1 MTVASR
7 LRSFF
12 KPNRETSTMSD
23 TTPMILRIDSSGRQG
38 KSYSRPLAD
47 RMVAGL
53 SGRLPDATVVTRDL
67 TATVPPVVDEAW
79 FDAAYT
85 PEDDRGPEAKAALA
99 ASDEI
104 VDEFLA
110 ASALVITAPIYN
122 FSVSAQLK
130 LWIDQVA
137 RFGRTFTYTENGPK
151 PLGPDRPTYLIVASG
166 GTKIDSEIDFATG
179 YLRHVLGFVGLN
191 TIHVI
196 EADQLMAQAETKI
209 PAAEAQI
216 DELAAAFSPTGWKP
230 EKVAAA
236 E

>member
-1 MTVASR
+1 MAQ
-7 LRSFF
+7 
-12 KPNRETSTMSD
+12 PTST
-23 TTPMILRIDSSGRQG
+23 ILRIDSSGRQG

-53 SGRLPDATVVTRDL
+53 SAQLPDATVVTRDL
-67 TATVPPVVDEAW
+67 TANVPPVVDEAW

-85 PEDDRGPEAKAALA
+85 PEDDRDASAKAALA

-110 ASALVITAPIYN
+110 ASAIVITAPIYN
-122 FSVSAQLK
+122 FTVSAQLK

-179 YLRHVLGFVGLN
+179 YLRHVLGFIGVN

-196 EADQLMAQAETKI
+196 EADQLMQQADTKI
-209 PAAEAQI
+209 PAAEVRI
-216 DELAAAFSPTGWKP
+216 DELAASFAPAGAAQKP
-230 EKVAAA
+230 VAAA

>member
-1 MTVASR
+1 MTD
-7 LRSFF
+7 
-12 KPNRETSTMSD
+12 TSPT
-23 TTPMILRIDSSGRQG
+23 ILRIDSSGRQG

-53 SGRLPDATVVTRDL
+53 ETQIPGAKVVTRDL

-85 PEDDRGPEAKAALA
+85 PEDDRDAAAKAALA

-110 ASALVITAPIYN
+110 ADAIVITVPIYN

-151 PLGPDRPTYLIVASG
+151 PLGTDRPTYLVVASG
-166 GTKIDSEIDFATG
+166 GTQIDSDIDFATG
-179 YLRHVLGFVGLN
+179 YMRHVLGFIGLTN
-191 TIHVI
+191 VHVI
-196 EADQLMAQAETKI
+196 AADQLMQSAETKI
-209 PAAEAQI
+209 PAAETQI
-216 DELAAAFSPTGWKP
+216 DALVTSYSADKP
-230 EKVAAA
+230 NAVIEAA

>member
-1 MTVASR
+1 
-7 LRSFF
+7 
-12 KPNRETSTMSD
+12 MSQD
-23 TTPMILRIDSSGRQG
+23 TPTILRIDSSGRLS

-53 SGRLPDATVVTRDL
+53 QARNPGALVVTRDL
-67 TATVPPVVDEAW
+67 TAQVPPVVDEAW

-85 PEDDRGPEAKAALA
+85 AEDERSEAARQALA

-104 VDEFLA
+104 VEEFLR
-110 ASALVITAPIYN
+110 ASAIVIAAPIYN

-151 PLGPDRPTYLIVASG
+151 PLGEDRPTYLIVASG

-179 YLRHVLGFVGLN
+179 YLRHILGFIGLRSV
-191 TIHVI
+191 HVI
-196 EADQLMAQAETKI
+196 EADQLMQHAETKL

-216 DELAAAFSPTGWKP
+216 DALVAAFEPKRAVL
-230 EKVAAA
+230 EMA
-236 E
+236 

>member
-1 MTVASR
+1 MSFLSSLRTLFSSNTKTETMT
-7 LRSFF
+7 
-12 KPNRETSTMSD
+12 D
-23 TTPMILRIDSSGRQG
+23 TFPTILRIDSSGRQG

-53 SGRLPDATVVTRDL
+53 ETQIPGAKVVTRDL
-67 TATVPPVVDEAW
+67 TATVPPVVDESW

-85 PEDDRGPEAKAALA
+85 PEDDRDAAAKAALA

-110 ASALVITAPIYN
+110 ADAIVITVPIYN

-151 PLGPDRPTYLIVASG
+151 PLGADRPTYLIVASG
-166 GTKIDSEIDFATG
+166 GTQIDSDIDFATG
-179 YLRHVLGFVGLN
+179 YMRHVLGFIGL
-191 TIHVI
+191 TSVHVI
-196 EADQLMAQAETKI
+196 EADQLMQSAETKI

-216 DELAAAFSPTGWKP
+216 DALLQSYEADKP
-230 EKVAAA
+230 GAIMEAA

>member
-1 MTVASR
+1 MTD
-7 LRSFF
+7 
-12 KPNRETSTMSD
+12 TSPT
-23 TTPMILRIDSSGRQG
+23 ILRIDSSGRQG

-53 SGRLPDATVVTRDL
+53 KTQIPGAKVVTRDL

-85 PEDDRGPEAKAALA
+85 PEDDRDASAKAALA

-110 ASALVITAPIYN
+110 ADAIVITVPIYN

-151 PLGPDRPTYLIVASG
+151 PLGADRPTYLVVASG
-166 GTKIDSEIDFATG
+166 GTQIDSDIDFATG
-179 YLRHVLGFVGLN
+179 YMRHVLGFIGLTN
-191 TIHVI
+191 VHVI
-196 EADQLMAQAETKI
+196 EADQLMQSAETKI
-209 PAAEAQI
+209 PAAETQI
-216 DELAAAFSPTGWKP
+216 DALVKSYSTDKP
-230 EKVAAA
+230 HVVMAAA

>member
-1 MTVASR
+1 MT
-7 LRSFF
+7 
-12 KPNRETSTMSD
+12 D
-23 TTPMILRIDSSGRQG
+23 TAPTILRIDSSGRQG

-47 RMVAGL
+47 RLVAGL
-53 SGRLPDATVVTRDL
+53 ATQIPGAMVVTRDL

-85 PEDDRGPEAKAALA
+85 PKDDRDAAATSALA

-110 ASALVITAPIYN
+110 AAAIVITVPIYN

-151 PLGPDRPTYLIVASG
+151 PLGADRPTYLIVASG
-166 GTKIDSEIDFATG
+166 GTRIDSDIDFATG
-179 YLRHVLGFVGLN
+179 YMRHVLGFIGL
-191 TIHVI
+191 TDVHVI
-196 EADQLMAQAETKI
+196 EADQLMQAAETKI
-209 PAAEAQI
+209 PAAEVRI
-216 DELAAAFSPTGWKP
+216 DNLVKSYGAGKP
-230 EKVAAA
+230 HALMQTAG
-236 E
+236 